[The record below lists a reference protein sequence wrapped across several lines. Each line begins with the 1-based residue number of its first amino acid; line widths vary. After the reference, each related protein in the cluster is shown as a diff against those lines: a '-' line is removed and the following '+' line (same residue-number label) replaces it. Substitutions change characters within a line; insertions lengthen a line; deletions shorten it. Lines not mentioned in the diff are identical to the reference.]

1 MKKAILVLEKEFKG
15 MMMAQTSPENT
26 AYVNELQLAIQILK
40 KYDDLYQKNIEKQ
53 LLTLNNNL

>member
-1 MKKAILVLEKEFKG
+1 MKKAILVLEREFKG
-15 MMMAQTSPENT
+15 MMQAQTSPETT

-53 LLTLNNNL
+53 LLTLNP